1 MRKTPHQ
8 TLCSTV
14 QPPSLAGIVA
24 SETIMVIESVL
35 PRHEFGIGLRQ
46 QESRFEVSG
55 VVVEAFA
62 RELTLHSTRKEQRP
76 HQASFCSSPV
86 ARLSISAIIVTFP
99 RALPISTAIAFYLRF
114 ERQKG
119 SNLGR
124 NTIWPKM
131 DQTAKS

>member
-1 MRKTPHQ
+1 MRKTPRR

-24 SETIMVIESVL
+24 SETVMVIESVL

-76 HQASFCSSPV
+76 SPGEF
-86 ARLSISAIIVTFP
+86 LFFP
-99 RALPISTAIAFYLRF
+99 IA
-114 ERQKG
+114 
-119 SNLGR
+119 
-124 NTIWPKM
+124 
-131 DQTAKS
+131 